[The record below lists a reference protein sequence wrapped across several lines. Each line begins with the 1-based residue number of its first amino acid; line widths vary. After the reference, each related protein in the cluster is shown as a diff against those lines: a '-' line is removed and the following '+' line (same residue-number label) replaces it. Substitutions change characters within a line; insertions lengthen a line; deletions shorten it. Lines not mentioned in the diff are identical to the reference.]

1 VIAEATVQREQHGMV
16 GTYSEHPEAA
26 DDQDRFMQSCV
37 VSRLRMKNAFRTPE
51 RRRMRIASTVHD
63 IGELWFSLSERC
75 SAANAVTRPEVVRAP
90 LRGLPQ
96 MIFLVAEDS
105 E

>member
-26 DDQDRFMQSCV
+26 DDQGRFMQSCV

-51 RRRMRIASTVHD
+51 RRRMRIA
-63 IGELWFSLSERC
+63 GELWFSLSEKC